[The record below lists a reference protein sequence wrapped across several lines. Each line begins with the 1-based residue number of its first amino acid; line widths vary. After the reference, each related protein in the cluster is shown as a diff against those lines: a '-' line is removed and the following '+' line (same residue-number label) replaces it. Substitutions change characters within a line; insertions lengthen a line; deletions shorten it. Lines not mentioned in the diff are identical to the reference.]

1 MYVNLVSDVAL
12 TSDADASRVDE
23 RAIGLVAEK
32 ILLAEPVDVEVS
44 AAYLP
49 LRSKTHGA
57 TIACIAHEL
66 RTVPTE
72 RQVLQAIVNGTG
84 LLTFILISC

>member
-1 MYVNLVSDVAL
+1 MV
-12 TSDADASRVDE
+12 R
-23 RAIGLVAEK
+23 LVAQK

-44 AAYLP
+44 AANLP
-49 LRSKTHGA
+49 LRSKAHGA
-57 TIACIAHEL
+57 AIALIAHEL